1 MSEELIRLE
10 KKREILNELVKNI
23 NILDYEEKKFLQQI
37 SEEVDKLILN
47 YIKNYNNGR

>member
-1 MSEELIRLE
+1 MNEELIRLE
-10 KKREILNELVKNI
+10 KKREILNELVKDI
-23 NILDYEEKKFLQQI
+23 NILDHEEKKFLQQI